1 MGCNIDALAYSLF
14 PRLLSHPADSLSL
27 GAVSDRAVVQERSNG
42 AATRG
47 PGGWITATRRVVLS
61 ANDYVA
67 GRLPLTGWSDGE
79 VVLRLLTG
87 LELVCGGRRPR
98 SKFWGA
104 MTTVLWTPLPLV
116 LDGNCISYWLDTLDF
131 TTEPEAMDGLRDQKL
146 ALVRMFFYWPSG
158 TLSVVARGRDEVE
171 SITDPKRL
179 QKHQQWMDVHLTELP
194 RLGATL
200 LRRSLKRL
208 GKRA

>member
-1 MGCNIDALAYSLF
+1 
-14 PRLLSHPADSLSL
+14 
-27 GAVSDRAVVQERSNG
+27 
-42 AATRG
+42 
-47 PGGWITATRRVVLS
+47 
-61 ANDYVA
+61 
-67 GRLPLTGWSDGE
+67 
-79 VVLRLLTG
+79 
-87 LELVCGGRRPR
+87 
-98 SKFWGA
+98 
-104 MTTVLWTPLPLV
+104 MTTVLWIPSPLV

-194 RLGATL
+194 RLGGDVVAPIVQALREEGVNSKDSKWLAEALAHKAPIAVTWDQGL
-200 LRRSLKRL
+200 LAQAGGRKDISVISPYDAWNAYSVPPGTAPRIRPAASNPLRIETWW
-208 GKRA
+208 RV